1 MDFAWPLLDFG
12 LFGLTS
18 THLLALP
25 SPSVLLS
32 PPLPNLVTQLSLGTW
47 MCTVGESKV
56 TICGPPAQA
65 TNLLQ
70 QILGLGGGYP
80 RPSSP
85 RDSEGSFDLVSS
97 RSVSAAPTSL
107 PAPREETR
115 AEIEATFDICP
126 TRLLDASSR
135 LSGSSLSG
143 EERIKR
149 AWKAGQ
155 WAKAGEVGR
164 IRSPN
169 RTPQLDLRPR
179 FFAVV
184 RARGITT
191 PTLCRSSG
199 TYWGIVGDLSSSSSI
214 THGFPSELESKAY
227 FAGAGITEFDTLA

>member
-1 MDFAWPLLDFG
+1 M
-12 LFGLTS
+12 
-18 THLLALP
+18 P
-25 SPSVLLS
+25 SS
-32 PPLPNLVTQLSLGTW
+32 PHGDGQVELV
-47 MCTVGESKV
+47 CTVGESKV

-80 RPSSP
+80 RSGSP
-85 RDSEGSFDLVSS
+85 RDSEGSFDLVSTVGEPATSFS
-97 RSVSAAPTSL
+97 R
-107 PAPREETR
+107 PALREETR
-115 AEIEATFDICP
+115 AEIEASFEACP
-126 TRLLDASSR
+126 RRLLDSSAR

-155 WAKAGEVGR
+155 WAKAVEVGR

-184 RARGITT
+184 RARGVTS
-191 PTLCRSSG
+191 PVLCRSSG
-199 TYWGIVGDLSSSSSI
+199 TYWGVVGGLSTSSSI
-214 THGFPSELESKAY
+214 SHGFPSELESKIY
-227 FAGAGITEFDTLA
+227 FAGAGIKEFDTAA